1 MISFTGE
8 KDGVRVAAVQM
19 VSGPDVMA
27 NIETART
34 LVVQAKN
41 LGARLVVLPEYFPVM
56 GMKDTDKLL
65 VSESFGTGPIQDFLS
80 QTARSSQLWIVGGTL
95 PIKAA
100 TPDRVR
106 NSCLVFDDQGVLR
119 ARYDKIHLFGMDFGG
134 ECYRESDTIESGR
147 DIVALDSPFGRI
159 GLSICY
165 DLRFPEL
172 YRQMG
177 EVDILCIPSAFT
189 ELTGQ
194 AHWEVLLRARA
205 IENLAYVIASGQG
218 GIHPS
223 GRETHGNSMIV
234 DPWGVVVKRLGKGPG
249 LVLADLSAER
259 RQRLREGLPALK
271 HKILLM

>member
-1 MISFTGE
+1 
-8 KDGVRVAAVQM
+8 
-19 VSGPDVMA
+19 
-27 NIETART
+27 
-34 LVVQAKN
+34 
-41 LGARLVVLPEYFPVM
+41 LPEYFPVM